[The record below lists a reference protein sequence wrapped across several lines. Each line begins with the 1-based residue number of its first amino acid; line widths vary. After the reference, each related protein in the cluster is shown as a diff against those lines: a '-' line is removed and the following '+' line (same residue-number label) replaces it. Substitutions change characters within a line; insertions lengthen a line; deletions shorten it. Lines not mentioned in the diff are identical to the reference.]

1 MDLTALTLLGRAR
14 YQVLACLFA
23 LKRDEA
29 IHLREIARRTDLS
42 PTATQYELR
51 LLVQTGLVDQMSSS
65 NRTLYRV
72 NNDHAIAREL
82 RAIVRKTNASKET
95 DLTADDA
102 HWARKRVQQRAD
114 YSSSRL
120 VDKSV
125 FLARPELISS
135 FKADFH
141 IKR

>member
-23 LKRDEA
+23 LKKDQA
-29 IHLREIARRTDLS
+29 LHLREIARRTDLS

-51 LLVQTGLVDQMSSS
+51 LLVQTGLVDQESSS

-72 NNDHAIAREL
+72 NNDHAIAKEL
-82 RAIVRKTNASKET
+82 RSIVRKTNASKET
-95 DLTADDA
+95 ALLADDA
-102 HWARKRVQQRAD
+102 HWARKRLQQRAD
-114 YSSSRL
+114 YKSSRL
-120 VDKSV
+120 ADKSV

-135 FKADFH
+135 LKADFRT
-141 IKR
+141 KR